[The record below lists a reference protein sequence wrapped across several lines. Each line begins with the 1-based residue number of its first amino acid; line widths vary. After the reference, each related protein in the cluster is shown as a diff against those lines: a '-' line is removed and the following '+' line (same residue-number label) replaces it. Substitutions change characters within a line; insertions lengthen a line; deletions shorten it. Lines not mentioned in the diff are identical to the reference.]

1 MPAVFVVKPSFS
13 SAEIPLIVAL
23 CHRALQWVRA
33 NARVTRGQWVD
44 VVSINGLTLDGWA
57 RQLDNQKRLPEVFE
71 EVVFDCYLRKGLPKG
86 LTDAIID
93 VGTVRAL
100 PWVGWTQE
108 KIEAY
113 ESEVI
118 MRAKDDQLPA
128 VRYRLMAK
136 AVPSNTKAEPGYLTP
151 AERAK
156 LLGRA
161 TYDKKDS
168 LWDDSMDYVRPGF
181 SDATKSMVRKVRVM
195 AVERLTAPVQLL
207 PINQVVTI

>member
-1 MPAVFVVKPSFS
+1 MPAVFVKPSLS
-13 SAEIPLIVAL
+13 SVETPLIDAL
-23 CHRALQWVRA
+23 RRRALQWVRA

-44 VVSINGLTLDGWA
+44 VVSVNGLTLDDWV
-57 RQLDNQKRLPEVFE
+57 RQLDNHKRLPEVFE
-71 EVVFDCYLRKGLPKG
+71 EVVFDCYTREALPEG
-86 LTDAIID
+86 LTDAMLD
-93 VGTVRAL
+93 GATVRAL
-100 PWVGWTQE
+100 PWVRWTPA

-113 ESEVI
+113 EAEVI
-118 MRAKDDQLPA
+118 LRAKDNQVPA

-136 AVPSNTKAEPGYLTP
+136 AVPSTTQTKPDFLTP

-161 TYDKKDS
+161 TYDKKDL

-181 SDATKSMVRKVRVM
+181 RDATKSTARKVRVM